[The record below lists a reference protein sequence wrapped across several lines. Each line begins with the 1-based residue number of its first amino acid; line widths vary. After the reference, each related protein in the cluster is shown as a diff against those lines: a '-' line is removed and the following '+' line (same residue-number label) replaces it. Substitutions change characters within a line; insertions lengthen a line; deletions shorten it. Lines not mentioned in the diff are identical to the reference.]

1 MPIPLGILAV
11 AGSGAAGATDAFDW
25 LETQSITST
34 TATVTFSNL
43 NNYSAYQHLQI
54 RVTSRGSGTTGTTYG
69 AIKVRFNSDT
79 ASNYWYHN
87 LRGDG
92 SGVSAEGTS
101 DNGMALERAQAAGG
115 STADVYGFLIFDV
128 LNFNSTSRKKT
139 LRSMH
144 GTITS
149 SLNVYQTSG
158 FWNNT
163 NAVTSIT
170 LVPTYSF
177 RAGSRI
183 SIYGLKG

>member
-25 LETQSITST
+25 LETQSITTST
-34 TATVTFSNL
+34 ASVTFSNL

-54 RVTSRGSGTTGTTYG
+54 RVTARGAGSTGTTYG
-69 AIKVRFNSDT
+69 AVNVRFNGDT

-92 SGVSAEGTS
+92 SGVSSEGTS
-101 DNGMALERAQAAGG
+101 GTSISLERSQAAGG
-115 STADVYGFLIFDV
+115 STADVYGFLIFDI

-144 GTITS
+144 GTIVS
-149 SLNVYQTSG
+149 VSNLFQSSG

-170 LVPTYSF
+170 LAPTYSF